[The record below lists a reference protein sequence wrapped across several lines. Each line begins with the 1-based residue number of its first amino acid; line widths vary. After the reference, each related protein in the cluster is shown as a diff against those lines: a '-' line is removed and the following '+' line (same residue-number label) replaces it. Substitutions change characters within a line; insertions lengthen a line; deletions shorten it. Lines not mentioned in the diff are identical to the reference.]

1 MIRLQSSYLVNKPA
15 DQVFDLLPKAEATG
29 LLWGLTPVW
38 TEAVE
43 PGKVYRRT
51 AEVIKNNSYRMIKD
65 WMVSKHQPPVTF
77 EMENAGGA
85 RLFVRLT
92 QSIELSPTESGTL
105 VRLTQQFE
113 FGPVLWVLYLA
124 PPYWLAIPWVWA
136 RGKRRLKKKLEAFGE
151 LAASK

>member
-1 MIRLQSSYLVNKPA
+1 MIRLQSSYLVNKPS

-65 WMVSKHQPPVTF
+65 WMVSKHHPPVIF
-77 EMENAGGA
+77 EVENAGGA
-85 RLFVRLT
+85 RLFVRLK
-92 QSIELSPTESGTL
+92 QSIELSQTGSGTYVTL
-105 VRLTQQFE
+105 SQQLE
-113 FGPVLWVLYLA
+113 LGPALWALYLV
-124 PPYWLAIPWVWA
+124 PLYWLMVPWSWA
-136 RGKRRLKKKLEAFGE
+136 RGKRILKKKLKAFGE
-151 LAASK
+151 LAITK